1 MNISLVANIANIF
14 WCTVGCQRTN
24 CPVCHTL
31 FRASNVV
38 THYTLH
44 QQWKKVGMFDI
55 DCLLG
60 KRKWKTQQ
68 LLDAEWLKERDC
80 LEDEG
85 VVEVIILK

>member
-1 MNISLVANIANIF
+1 
-14 WCTVGCQRTN
+14 
-24 CPVCHTL
+24 
-31 FRASNVV
+31 
-38 THYTLH
+38 
-44 QQWKKVGMFDI
+44 MFDI

-85 VVEVIILK
+85 VVEMIILK